1 MAKKFTVNY
10 QDGRTDE
17 AALTMR
23 AMCKAEEVMAK
34 EGMVASRDSI
44 NATMHA
50 IYADL
55 RTKGKTSDPFETWLD
70 AVDDIDTVEDE
81 TKTGDGDADPLD

>member
-1 MAKKFTVNY
+1 MAQKFTITY
-10 QDGRTDE
+10 TDGHEDE

-34 EGMVASRDSI
+34 EGMGASRDSI

-55 RTKGKTSDPFETWLD
+55 RTQGKTSDPFETWLD
-70 AVDDIDTVEDE
+70 AVDDIEPVEDE
-81 TKTGDGDADPLD
+81 AGDADPLA

>member
-1 MAKKFTVNY
+1 MAKKFTITY
-10 QDGRTDE
+10 TDGHTDT
-17 AALTMR
+17 AAMTMR

-55 RTKGKTSDPFETWLD
+55 RAQGKTGEPFETWLD
-70 AVDDIDTVEDE
+70 TVDDFEPVDDDT
-81 TKTGDGDADPLD
+81 TGKDADPLG

>member
-1 MAKKFTVNY
+1 MAQKFTITY
-10 QDGRTDE
+10 ADGRDDE

-70 AVDDIDTVEDE
+70 AVDDIEPVEDE
-81 TKTGDGDADPLD
+81 AGDADPLA

>member
-1 MAKKFTVNY
+1 MAKNFTITY
-10 QDGRTDE
+10 TDGHTDT
-17 AALTMR
+17 AAMTMR

-44 NATMHA
+44 NATMRA

-55 RTKGKTSDPFETWLD
+55 RTKGKTSDQFETWLD
-70 AVDDIDTVEDE
+70 AVGDIAPVVDAA
-81 TKTGDGDADPLD
+81 GDADPLA